1 MGAQSLHP
9 SQRLFSCDVCRKQR
23 SRCQR
28 INQTDAKCTKCT
40 ILGLQCTGIQQKNMG
55 RLRRMAT
62 STNPTSATERFQA
75 GLPNQSI
82 SPSHLQQNASS
93 MEGWD
98 FLNWSG
104 MLSPASSPT
113 EPHITTMDDAFWAVP
128 TWPTNIMD
136 TFDQTFLSWNTDY
149 APKGANSL
157 FSGGPGFS
165 STISSAYAL
174 ETPPQTV
181 APQVTDTTSFP
192 MNITKTSGFP
202 EDIDPSD
209 VMFELSKI
217 NLDLHIRIAAIKKN
231 KTTLDFDSI
240 VYQKSPLSIDNITLA
255 EFSIIVSQ
263 EFLIVLTKLL
273 NTRPCTDQLCASP
286 TTKVSSPK
294 PLESQHR
301 KDKNK
306 FQDVST
312 PPLSH
317 PSATLKSLPAPTVLI
332 ITSILI
338 QLVSIYELILDHLT
352 TRIERIPTEPLT
364 PIPGLTFGGRPL
376 ATACTQCMTFSEL
389 LATLLKGIERVLGII
404 PISEGR
410 KVGLL
415 SLRQIEVLR
424 NELDK
429 REEIVPGHI
438 IMTPSRLRR
447 LLGKVADIFRYL
459 H

>member
-1 MGAQSLHP
+1 
-9 SQRLFSCDVCRKQR
+9 
-23 SRCQR
+23 
-28 INQTDAKCTKCT
+28 
-40 ILGLQCTGIQQKNMG
+40 
-55 RLRRMAT
+55 
-62 STNPTSATERFQA
+62 
-75 GLPNQSI
+75 
-82 SPSHLQQNASS
+82 
-93 MEGWD
+93 
-98 FLNWSG
+98 
-104 MLSPASSPT
+104 
-113 EPHITTMDDAFWAVP
+113 MDDAFWAVP

-410 KVGLL
+410 KVVHNKRLDLRFAQSQAAVMDSSTMILPAAPDRFDLGIHTPVNLSRGARAALL
-415 SLRQIEVLR
+415 QNNPAAVIGTIGVS
-424 NELDK
+424 
-429 REEIVPGHI
+429 PGPGR
-438 IMTPSRLRR
+438 MAQTPSSPANPATTAAATEGAERVSPASNFEQGPISINESANDLARER
-447 LLGKVADIFRYL
+447 MEE
-459 H
+459 